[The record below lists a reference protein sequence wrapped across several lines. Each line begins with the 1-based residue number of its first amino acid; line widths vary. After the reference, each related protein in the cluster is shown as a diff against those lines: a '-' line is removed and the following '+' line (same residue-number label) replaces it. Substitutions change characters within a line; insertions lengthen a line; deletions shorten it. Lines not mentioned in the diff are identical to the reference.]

1 MQEKG
6 LIFKNPYRRG
16 GHTLITGGTP
26 KKEEEEEEEE
36 EQEVTFKGGKE
47 GRK

>member
-16 GHTLITGGTP
+16 GHTLITGETP
-26 KKEEEEEEEE
+26 KKEEEEEE